1 MEKIIHRGS
10 KVVVEV
16 PDGCMILFTNH
27 SIHAG
32 VKSYEKHGGVHSSHL
47 RMFAYIVEE
56 GHFQTEDS
64 ITKVLNEDKCDLLCE
79 TCEYLV
85 NENIHYEGHVI
96 RYLKSKCDIDNL
108 PTDKVLLGNL
118 EKVGWVVLKC
128 DYAITANSSEKNH
141 FLSFDQ

>member
-96 RYLKSKCDIDNL
+96 RYL
-108 PTDKVLLGNL
+108 
-118 EKVGWVVLKC
+118 
-128 DYAITANSSEKNH
+128 
-141 FLSFDQ
+141 